1 LERLLLLQCRISR
14 ARLEIPPEEARIIPK
29 YPGYI
34 GTIARGL
41 QMTAPAK
48 ITIQPDPELA
58 RRIEVERA
66 RLAVETGL
74 PTVSTNG
81 AICAVLRRAL
91 VAPEAE
97 KPSA

>member
-1 LERLLLLQCRISR
+1 MPS
-14 ARLEIPPEEARIIPK
+14 AHPEIPPEEPRIIPD

-34 GTIARGL
+34 GAISRGI

-48 ITIQPDPELA
+48 ITLQPDPELA
-58 RRIEVERA
+58 RQIEVERA

-74 PTVSTNG
+74 PTVSING